1 MTVEKTDQ
9 DILIENTW
17 RNLLTQG
24 LSDEEK
30 RHKRIFRMFPAKRKC
45 KWCELPF
52 DHPISPLIHFI
63 FRKRPST
70 FNPRFCNICDT
81 FAVKYQGGAEVELAM
96 VFADIRGSTTLA
108 EKMSV
113 TEFKNLIDHFY
124 QVSTKIFI
132 QSDAMIDKLIGDE
145 VAAFYMPG
153 LAGRDYAR
161 QAVNAARELLIQ
173 TGHSDPNGPWVQVGV
188 GVHTGVAFVGAVGT
202 SDGVVDITALGD
214 AVNVAARLAS
224 QAKAGEILLSEQT
237 QNAAG
242 IDTSN
247 FERRSLEL
255 KGKSNVFNVSVMKVT
270 PGN

>member
-1 MTVEKTDQ
+1 MTAEKTDQ

-52 DHPISPLIHFI
+52 DHPVSPLIYFI

-70 FNPRFCNICDT
+70 FNPRFCNICDD
-81 FAVKYQGGAEVELAM
+81 FALKYQGGAEVELSM

-108 EKMSV
+108 EKLSV
-113 TEFKNLIDHFY
+113 TEFKNLIDRFY
-124 QVSTKIFI
+124 QVSTQIFI

-153 LAGRDYAR
+153 LAGQDYAR

-173 TGHSDPNGPWVQVGV
+173 TGHSDPAGPWAPVGV
-188 GVHTGVAFVGAVGT
+188 GIHTGVAFVGAVGT

-237 QNAAG
+237 QNAAK
-242 IDTSN
+242 IDESN
-247 FERRSLEL
+247 LEKRSLEL
-255 KGKSNVFNVSVMKVT
+255 KGKSTIFDVGVMQVT